1 MIMAVNHK
9 LTHVVKDRVIQSFQ
23 LNASELLTGFADGSA
38 MKVKI
43 AESNSP
49 PLRKGARMRQVTED
63 KAKLV
68 IECEDDST
76 IDVTVVDP
84 GSSVSVRDKNNQ
96 VEYLG

>member
-1 MIMAVNHK
+1 MAVNHK
-9 LTHVVKDRVIQSFQ
+9 LTHVVKDRVVQNFQ
-23 LNASELLTGFADGSA
+23 LNTSELLIGFVDGSA

-43 AESNSP
+43 VESNSP
-49 PLRKGARMRQVTED
+49 PLREGTRIRQVTENQ
-63 KAKLV
+63 AKLV
-68 IECEDDST
+68 IGCEDDST

>member
-1 MIMAVNHK
+1 MAVNHK
-9 LTHVVKDRVIQSFQ
+9 LTHVVKDRVVQKFQ
-23 LNASELLTGFADGSA
+23 LNASELLIGFVDGSA

-43 AESNSP
+43 LESNSP
-49 PLRKGARMRQVTED
+49 PLREGAIIRQISENR
-63 KAKLV
+63 AKLV

-76 IDVTVVDP
+76 IDVTVTDP